1 MKVLIIGLG
10 SIAEKHIL
18 ALRNT
23 KQDMQI
29 FALRSSVKSDKK
41 EDIVNIYSIEHIPS
55 KIDFVIISNPTS
67 QHYNTILEV
76 LKLKVPIFIEK
87 PPLMDLANVEKLLST
102 IKRNNIKTYTAFNL
116 RFHPVI
122 LWLKEEIPLV
132 KVIEVQSYCGSYMPD
147 WRPEKDYR
155 HIYSAKKVLGG
166 GVHLDLIH
174 ELDFILWIFGEPKK
188 IYTFKGKKSHL
199 EIDSVDVANYNL
211 EYENFYITIL
221 LNYYRRDPKRT
232 IEIVMEDQTWIVNL
246 LKASVCKANGDILF
260 QAENFILQDTYNL
273 QMNYFLE
280 NIYTS
285 IPIMNS
291 FEESLKTLKI
301 CLM

>member
-18 ALRNT
+18 ALRNM

-29 FALRSSVKSDKK
+29 FALRSRVKSDKK
-41 EDIVNIYSIEHIPS
+41 EGIVNIYSFDQIPGN
-55 KIDFVIISNPTS
+55 IDFVIISNPTS

-76 LKLKVPIFIEK
+76 LRLKVPLFIEK
-87 PPLMDLANVEKLLST
+87 PPLMDLANVEKLLSI
-102 IKRNNIKTYTAFNL
+102 IKKNNIKTYTAFNL

-122 LWLKEEIPLV
+122 LWLKQKTPLV
-132 KVIEVQSYCGSYMPD
+132 KVIEVQSYCGSYLPD
-147 WRPEKDYR
+147 RQPEKDYK

-174 ELDFILWIFGEPKK
+174 ELDFIRWIFGEPKK
-188 IYTFKGKKSHL
+188 INTFKGKKSHL
-199 EIDSVDVANYNL
+199 EIDSVDIANYNL
-211 EYENFYITIL
+211 EYENFYVTIL

-232 IEIVMEDQTWIVNL
+232 IEIVMENQTWIANL
-246 LKASVCKANGDILF
+246 LKASVCKADGDTLF
-260 QAENFILQDTYNL
+260 QVENFTFQDTYNL

-280 NIYTS
+280 NIYTN
-285 IPIMNS
+285 ITIMNS
-291 FEESLKTLKI
+291 LEESLKTLKI
-301 CLM
+301 CLS

>member
-18 ALRNT
+18 ALQNT
-23 KQDMQI
+23 NKDVQI
-29 FALRSSVKSDKK
+29 FALRSSIKTDKK
-41 EDIVNIYSIEHIPS
+41 EGIINIYSLNQIIDN
-55 KIDFVIISNPTS
+55 IDFVIISNPTS
-67 QHYNTILEV
+67 KHHNTILEV
-76 LKLKVPIFIEK
+76 LKLKVPLFIEK
-87 PPLMDLANVEKLLST
+87 PPLMDLENVEKLLNE
-102 IKRNNIKTYTAFNL
+102 IKMNNIKTYIAFNL

-122 LWLKEEIPLV
+122 LWLKEKVPLS
-132 KVIEVQSYCGSYMPD
+132 KVIEVQSYCGSYLPD
-147 WRPEKDYR
+147 WRPDKDYR
-155 HIYSAKKVLGG
+155 YIYSAKKVLGG

-188 IYTFKGKKSHL
+188 INTFKGKKSRL
-199 EIDSVDVANYNL
+199 EIDSMDVANYNL
-211 EYENFYITIL
+211 EYDNFYITIL

-246 LKASVCKANGDILF
+246 LKASVCEADGHTLF
-260 QAENFILQDTYNL
+260 QAENFILQDTYDL

-280 NIYTS
+280 NIYTN

-291 FEESLKTLKI
+291 LEESLKTLKI

>member
-41 EDIVNIYSIEHIPS
+41 EGIVNIYSFDQIP
-55 KIDFVIISNPTS
+55 KNIDFVIICNPTS
-67 QHYNTILEV
+67 NHYNTIFDV
-76 LKLKVPIFIEK
+76 LKLKVPLFIEK
-87 PPLMDLANVEKLLST
+87 PPLMDLVNIEKLLSK
-102 IKRNNIKTYTAFNL
+102 IRKNNIKTYTAFNL
-116 RFHPVI
+116 RFHPAI
-122 LWLKEEIPLV
+122 QWLKEKIPLS
-132 KVIEVQSYCGSYMPD
+132 KVIEVQSYCGSYL
-147 WRPEKDYR
+147 PEWQPGKDYR
-155 HIYSAKKVLGG
+155 QNYSAKKILGG

-174 ELDFILWIFGEPKK
+174 ELDFIRWIFGEPKN
-188 IYTFKGKKSHL
+188 INAFKGKKSRL
-199 EIDSVDVANYNL
+199 EIDSVDIANYNL

-232 IEIVMEDQTWIVNL
+232 IEIVMEDQTWIANL
-246 LKASVCKANGDILF
+246 LKASVYKADGHTLF
-260 QAENFILQDTYNL
+260 QAENFILQDTYNS
-273 QMNYFLE
+273 QMKYFLE
-280 NIYTS
+280 NIYTN

-291 FEESLKTLKI
+291 LEESLKTLKF